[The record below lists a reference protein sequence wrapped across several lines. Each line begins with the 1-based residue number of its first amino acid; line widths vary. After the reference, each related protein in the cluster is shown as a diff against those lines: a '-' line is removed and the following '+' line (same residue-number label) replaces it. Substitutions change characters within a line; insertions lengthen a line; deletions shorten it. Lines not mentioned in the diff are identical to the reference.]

1 MQQAPRG
8 GLSEVL
14 NSERFKN
21 EIERALPRHIDPGRM
36 VRVVMTA
43 LRANPQLQQS
53 TPESFFGCVLQA
65 SQLGLEPNTPLG
77 HCYLI
82 PRENRRLNTIETTLQ
97 IGYQGQIELSLRSGK
112 VNGIYA
118 HVVRKGDTFD
128 YEYGLNPRLVHRPSE
143 SADRERQDITH
154 VYAVGRIKDAEPA
167 FEVLSRVQV
176 EKRMARSASAHS
188 NSSPW
193 KTDFEAM
200 VRKTGVRALWKW
212 LPKST
217 EMARVDA
224 LEHAAD
230 AGRDQRA
237 YFDMTVNEGLDR
249 AGIQPIL
256 EAPAESDVPEPG
268 SMDDE
273 PTVERE
279 PGAEG

>member
-1 MQQAPRG
+1 MQAPRG
-8 GLSEVL
+8 GLSDVL
-14 NSERFKN
+14 NSDRFKN

-36 VRVVMTA
+36 IRVVMTA

-82 PRENRRLNTIETTLQ
+82 PRQNRRLNTVETTLQ
-97 IGYQGQIELSLRSGK
+97 IGYQGQIELSMRSGK
-112 VNGIYA
+112 VNGVYA

-128 YEYGLNPRLVHRPSE
+128 FEYGLNPRLVHRPSE
-143 SADRERQDITH
+143 SADRERQEITH
-154 VYAVGRIKDAEPA
+154 VYAVGRIKDADPA
-167 FEVLSRVQV
+167 FEVLSRAQV
-176 EKRMARSASAHS
+176 EQRRARSSS
-188 NSSPW
+188 GNSGPW
-193 KTDFEAM
+193 QSDFEAM

-237 YFDMTVNEGLDR
+237 YFDVTVNESLDR

-256 EAPAESDVPEPG
+256 SAPTEDPQDIPG
-268 SMDDE
+268 AGAMDDGE
-273 PTVERE
+273 PPFDRQ
-279 PGAEG
+279 PGEEG